1 MDEEKKSQV
10 SLVVDIVS
18 PERAW
23 TMFAAAALAPTKSAA
38 EAAEIADTLMGEFLA
53 RFRGGAQGD
62 VEGDED
68 DADAESEGG
77 KAGVKAEK
85 SAKQGATSNLSA
97 SAAKPKA
104 APMNTSPIMG
114 DDDDD
119 FPLTHMPAL
128 PAAKVR
134 R

>member
-1 MDEEKKSQV
+1 MDEEKKSAV
-10 SLVVDIVS
+10 SLVVDIIS

-23 TMFAAAALAPTKSAA
+23 TMFAAAALAPTGSAA

-62 VEGDED
+62 DEGDED
-68 DADAESEGG
+68 DADAESDAGKAGG
-77 KAGVKAEK
+77 KAET
-85 SAKQGATSNLSA
+85 SAKLGANSSP
-97 SAAKPKA
+97 SVPAAKPKA

-119 FPLTHMPAL
+119 FPRGHMPAL
-128 PAAKVR
+128 PASKVR

>member
-1 MDEEKKSQV
+1 MDEDKKSAV

-62 VEGDED
+62 DED
-68 DADAESEGG
+68 DDDEHGEGKQSG
-77 KAGVKAEK
+77 KAET
-85 SAKQGATSNLSA
+85 SAKMGATSSPSA
-97 SAAKPKA
+97 SVAKPKV
-104 APMNTSPIMG
+104 APMNTPPIMG
-114 DDDDD
+114 DDDED
-119 FPLTHMPAL
+119 FPRGHMPVL